1 MIALLLQ
8 VALGQPFRV
17 EPTTT
22 GETRFLH
29 QNLVA
34 APDEHGVMTISVQ
47 TDSWY
52 DLHLGDIEVTEADRT
67 LLAGATVVPVD
78 FVEGNPQ
85 VHVIGTERS
94 NLDYPIVSMRGSEVY
109 AEQMPTSLYGLPIP
123 DIDGDGRVDLELGF
137 YAGIVL
143 THDEF
148 VVTPLPPAA
157 EEWGA
162 RYFPLPDMNGDG
174 LGDLLVA
181 VPTEFSLW
189 WYGPTLISGCRL
201 ELYPGTPDGY
211 GQTPINTF
219 DGPHM
224 VISVVPVQLDADPEL
239 ELLALDAFF
248 DMREYEAMVTKL
260 YVYDDITASP
270 PRRTKRDAQALNGA
284 HVPSIHPI
292 GDIDG
297 DGLDDVLLESVGYA
311 GGDLRIL
318 SAAADFEFSRSLVVF
333 HFDDRDDGESV
344 RQALVRTQDVN
355 GDGRLDVL
363 GAGMWGANDGV
374 VHVWE
379 TPFGP
384 EPLGP
389 TGTTGLTGDTGTPA
403 TGDTGLATPT
413 GDTGLTTPMDTTPT
427 ADTAASTPT
436 PRPPAEEATGCGCQG
451 SPYPVGVLPLLL
463 ALGLRRRAQG
473 NGVVARCYPR
483 CSP

>member
-174 LGDLLVA
+174 LGDLLIA

-189 WYGPTLISGCRL
+189 WYGPTLISACRL

-211 GQTPINTF
+211 GHTPIITF
-219 DGPHM
+219 DGPRM
-224 VISVVPVQLDADPEL
+224 LLSVLPVQLDTDPEP
-239 ELLALDAFF
+239 ELVAIEAAFDQF
-248 DMREYEAMVTKL
+248 QWEAIDPAL
-260 YVYDDITASP
+260 YVFDDVATAPTSWSNP
-270 PRRTKRDAQALNGA
+270 DMPAANSYLRT
-284 HVPSIHPI
+284 PSLHSI
-292 GDIDG
+292 GDVDG
-297 DGLDDVLLESVGYA
+297 DGLDDVLIESLRDPS
-311 GGDLRIL
+311 GDLRIL
-318 SAAADFEFSRSLVVF
+318 SAATDFDFHDPLVVF
-333 HFDDRDDGESV
+333 RFDQSPDSDVVEEV
-344 RQALVRTQDVN
+344 LVRTQDVN

-363 GAGMWGANDGV
+363 GAGMWNSVLGV

-427 ADTAASTPT
+427 ADTAASTPAPT
-436 PRPPAEEATGCGCQG
+436 HRPPAEDAAGCGCQG
-451 SPYPVGVLPLLL
+451 SPYPVGVIPLVL
-463 ALGLRRRAQG
+463 AFGCTTAARRTGR
-473 NGVVARCYPR
+473 
-483 CSP
+483 SS